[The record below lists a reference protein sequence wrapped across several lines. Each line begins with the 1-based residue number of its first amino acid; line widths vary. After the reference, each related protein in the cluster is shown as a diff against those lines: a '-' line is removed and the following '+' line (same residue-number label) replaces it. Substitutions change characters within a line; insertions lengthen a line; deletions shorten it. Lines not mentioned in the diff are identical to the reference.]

1 MTILIGHGTWVGKSS
16 AESTLHL
23 EQLIDGEW
31 VKFTEALFVLVARDP
46 LNRGA
51 AFINPLELVT
61 DKEKEIFAK
70 GEMNKKR
77 RYQISQETLFKQIPN
92 IDEQELV
99 HDFFMKT
106 VDHKQMSFKAR

>member
-1 MTILIGHGTWVGKSS
+1 M
-16 AESTLHL
+16 
-23 EQLIDGEW
+23 
-31 VKFTEALFVLVARDP
+31 ARDP

-61 DKEKEIFAK
+61 DQEKEIFAK
-70 GEMNKKR
+70 GEMNKKRYTVFLIYYFTQSVLFFICR

-92 IDEQELV
+92 IEEQELV

-106 VDHKQMSFKAR
+106 VDHCGLRLRCAILANLVLFASFPTS